1 MSIPGY
7 DNWKLMTPDEDYES
21 RGGKLCPFCGAYD
34 PSRCEM
40 IDDMEGSFSCPWEE
54 SEPDPDALMEQ
65 RREDRELEA
74 RFPRNWD
81 D

>member
-7 DNWKLMTPDEDYES
+7 DDWKLMTPEEEYEK
-21 RGGKLCPFCGAYD
+21 RFGPLCPFCGAY
-34 PSRCEM
+34 SKRSCELL
-40 IDDMEGSFSCPWEE
+40 EETGGSCPWEE

-74 RFPRNWD
+74 RFPRNLED
-81 D
+81 